1 MVKASIQSV
10 IYLPIYKDMFMFGN
24 TTFSTNLLSIL
35 IESQTASH
43 GMYYAFKYENL
54 KTLHWYSSV
63 IKFGMNHTI

>member
-24 TTFSTNLLSIL
+24 TTLSTNLFSIL

-43 GMYYAFKYENL
+43 GMY
-54 KTLHWYSSV
+54 
-63 IKFGMNHTI
+63 